1 MSIRIGLGTGD
12 FIFSGVD
19 SFWRW
24 VSFCEEN
31 GVDSL
36 WQSDRLISSEPQLE
50 SMSVMAALA
59 GATKRIKFGMNVVV
73 LPYRDP
79 LVLAKQCA
87 TIDYLSKGRL
97 LPAFGVGSLG
107 DPVLSA
113 TGRPTIERGRRA
125 NEMITI
131 LSRLWQEKSVTFKG
145 EFFQYSNVQISPKP
159 VQNPLPLWIGGS
171 SAAAIRR
178 TASLG
183 TGWLGGFITPERTRE
198 VIADIKRQLKE
209 NGRHIDPDHYGM
221 GIRFRFGSYN
231 DTPVTRFVDIMKAR
245 RLPNFDLNTCLA
257 VGSKKDIVSILQR
270 YVEAGISKF
279 VATPLIENERELF
292 YQTETLINE
301 ILPVLESGK
310 S

>member
-12 FIFSGVD
+12 YKFSSVE

-36 WQSDRLISSEPQLE
+36 WQSDRLISSDPQLE

-97 LPAFGVGSLG
+97 LPAFGVGSVG

-113 TGRPTIERGRRA
+113 TGRPTTERGRRA
-125 NEMITI
+125 NEMITL
-131 LSRLWQEKSVTFKG
+131 LSRLWQEESVTFNFRLDSGPINTLGFPHK
-145 EFFQYSNVQISPKP
+145 
-159 VQNPLPLWIGGS
+159 LP
-171 SAAAIRR
+171 
-178 TASLG
+178 
-183 TGWLGGFITPERTRE
+183 
-198 VIADIKRQLKE
+198 
-209 NGRHIDPDHYGM
+209 
-221 GIRFRFGSYN
+221 
-231 DTPVTRFVDIMKAR
+231 VDISSTDHHH
-245 RLPNFDLNTCLA
+245 FVHITCDRQCI
-257 VGSKKDIVSILQR
+257 GW
-270 YVEAGISKF
+270 
-279 VATPLIENERELF
+279 T
-292 YQTETLINE
+292 
-301 ILPVLESGK
+301 
-310 S
+310 

>member
-1 MSIRIGLGTGD
+1 
-12 FIFSGVD
+12 
-19 SFWRW
+19 
-24 VSFCEEN
+24 
-31 GVDSL
+31 
-36 WQSDRLISSEPQLE
+36 LE

-97 LPAFGVGSLG
+97 LPAFGVGSTE

-113 TGRPTIERGRRA
+113 TGRSTTERGRRA

-159 VQNPLPLWIGGS
+159 VQKPLPLWIGGS

-183 TGWLGGFITPERTRE
+183 TGWLGGFITPERTRK
-198 VIADIKRQLKE
+198 VIADIKLQLK
-209 NGRHIDPDHYGM
+209 
-221 GIRFRFGSYN
+221 
-231 DTPVTRFVDIMKAR
+231 
-245 RLPNFDLNTCLA
+245 
-257 VGSKKDIVSILQR
+257 
-270 YVEAGISKF
+270 
-279 VATPLIENERELF
+279 
-292 YQTETLINE
+292 
-301 ILPVLESGK
+301 
-310 S
+310 